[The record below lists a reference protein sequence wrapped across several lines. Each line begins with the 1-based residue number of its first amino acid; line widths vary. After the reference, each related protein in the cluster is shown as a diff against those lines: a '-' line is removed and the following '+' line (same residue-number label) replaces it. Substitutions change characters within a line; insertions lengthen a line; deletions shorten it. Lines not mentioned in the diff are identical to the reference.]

1 MSDVI
6 NKLKQKSSNLI
17 NEWKNNKV
25 FKIIAII
32 ILVIAIILILFG
44 NNFATKKQTQTSS
57 VIEQYVAS
65 LEERLTETLSA
76 VKGAGKVK
84 VVITVESGMETVLA
98 MKTTV
103 TETSSG
109 TETVETPILVNGKT
123 VVVKELYPE
132 IIGVLIVAE
141 GAENL
146 AVMSKLQQATVSL
159 LDIGVKQIEILSMK

>member
-17 NEWKNNKV
+17 SELKNNKA

-44 NNFATKKQTQTSS
+44 SNFTSKKNTQTSS
-57 VIEQYVAS
+57 TIEQYVYS
-65 LEERLTETLSA
+65 LEEKLTETLSA

-84 VVITVESGMETVLA
+84 VVITIESGMETVLA

-103 TETSSG
+103 TETASG

-132 IIGVLIVAE
+132 IVGVLIVAE
-141 GAENL
+141 GADSL
-146 AVMSKLQQATVSL
+146 SVMSKLQQATVSL
-159 LDIGVKQIEILSMK
+159 LDVNVNQIEILTMK